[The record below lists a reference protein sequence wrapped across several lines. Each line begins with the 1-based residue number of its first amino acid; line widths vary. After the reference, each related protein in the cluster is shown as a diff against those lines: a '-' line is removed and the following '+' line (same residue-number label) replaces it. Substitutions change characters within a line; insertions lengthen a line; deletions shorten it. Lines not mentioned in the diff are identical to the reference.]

1 MAYNESPESSDAVT
15 NINFK
20 IGLWFSK
27 ITLTLKRK
35 LLVENI
41 TDRLQKT
48 DYELIFTFDMN
59 YSSHLPS
66 FLFC

>member
-35 LLVENI
+35 LLVENT

-48 DYELIFTFDMN
+48 DYELIFTFDMY